1 MLDAWIANI
10 NERSV
15 NGRKIQAG
23 IIEIL
28 WLLGVIGLAGLLSLF
43 MYLRG
48 PQPNLVAWFILGC
61 GAALI
66 FIRPRY
72 GLYICI
78 FATLIGDGSLV
89 PWYPFVKNMSSSE
102 SIFYIHNA
110 VILTPLEVCLAL
122 TYISWLGRGA
132 MRRKITFFASPMLW
146 PALLFSL
153 FLVVGLVWGL
163 SKGGNLTIAL
173 WESRPIFY
181 ILLMI
186 ILVTNLIETPKQLQ
200 NLFWAAMLGIG
211 VEGII
216 GTHIVLV
223 QLRGDLSTVPDLTEH
238 AAAIPMNSFFIF
250 VASAWLFM
258 TSWPKRLLLP
268 MLAPLVL
275 ITYIA
280 SQRRAAFLTLF
291 IALFLMAFI
300 LYKEN
305 KWVFWGIMPVI
316 GIVALVYIGIFWNSS
331 GALGL
336 PAQAIK
342 SVIAEDQSNAA
353 DQSSNAYRILE
364 NMNIAFT
371 IHVSPLLGVGFGQK
385 FYVVYPMP
393 DISFFEWWEYFPHNS
408 ILWIWLKT
416 GVGGFVSMLFLLA
429 TAITMGVR
437 AIWRLEN
444 NELKAMV
451 TTATLLVIMHFMFAY
466 VDIGWDMSSM
476 LYVGMMM
483 GVIGVVEHLAI
494 KDYPVEPKRWP
505 WLLNPKPVPKL
516 RPLPFE
522 D

>member
-1 MLDAWIANI
+1 MLDTWITNL

-15 NGRKIQAG
+15 NGRKIQAD
-23 IIEIL
+23 IVNIL
-28 WLLGVIGLAGLLSLF
+28 WLLGIVGVAGLLSLV
-43 MYLRG
+43 MYKRG
-48 PQPNLVAWFILGC
+48 PQPNLIAWFVFVC
-61 GAALI
+61 GAVVILMQ
-66 FIRPRY
+66 PRY
-72 GLYICI
+72 GLYICV
-78 FATLIGDGSLV
+78 FATLVGDGGLT
-89 PWYPFVKNMSSSE
+89 PWYPFIKNMSSRE
-102 SIFYIHNA
+102 SIFFLHNA
-110 VILTPLEVCLAL
+110 VILTPLEVSIAL

-132 MRRKITFFASPMLW
+132 MQRKMRFYASPILW
-146 PALLFSL
+146 PALLFTF
-153 FLVVGLVWGL
+153 FLVVGLAYGL
-163 SKGGNLTIAL
+163 VKGGNFTIAL
-173 WESRPIFY
+173 WESRPVFY
-181 ILLMI
+181 IILMI
-186 ILVTNLIETPKQLQ
+186 ILVTNLIETPRQLE

-211 VEGII
+211 IEGMY
-216 GTHIVLV
+216 GTYVVIA
-223 QLRGDLSTVPDLTEH
+223 QLKGDLSTVQDLTEH

-250 VASAWLFM
+250 LASAWLFM
-258 TSWPKRLLLP
+258 TSWPKRFLLP
-268 MLAPLVL
+268 ALVPFVL

-305 KWVFWGIMPVI
+305 KWVFWGIMPII
-316 GIVALVYIGIFWNSS
+316 GAVALVYIAAFWNSS

-371 IHVSPLLGVGFGQK
+371 IHASPLFGVGFGQK

-408 ILWIWLKT
+408 VLWIWLKT
-416 GVGGFVSMLFLLA
+416 GIGGFVSMLFLVA
-429 TAITMGVR
+429 SSIAMGVQ
-437 AIWRLEN
+437 ALWRLESK
-444 NELKAMV
+444 EMKAMV
-451 TTATLLVIMHFMFAY
+451 LTATLLVIMQLMFAY

-476 LYVGMMM
+476 LYLGMMM
-483 GVIGVVEHLAI
+483 GVIGVVEHLAM

-505 WLLNPKPVPKL
+505 WLLNPKPAPKL

-522 D
+522 K